1 MQNKHLTTINLEP
14 FLRNAIG
21 MDRIFEN
28 MMHRVEHSNSG
39 NYPPYNIIE
48 VDDDHYRLEVAVAGF
63 NKDEIIVTV
72 DNGQLLIASHIVDV
86 DEAKEIDSETYLH
99 KGISARHFQRQF
111 TLSDHVEVIG
121 AEVVNGVL
129 KVELER
135 NIPESLKPKTI
146 EVK

>member
-1 MQNKHLTTINLEP
+1 MQNKHLTTLNLEP
-14 FLRNAIG
+14 FMRNAIG

-28 MMHRVEHSNSG
+28 MMHRVEHSNNG
-39 NYPPYNIIE
+39 NYPPYNIIA

-63 NKDEIIVTV
+63 DKDEILVTV

-86 DEAKEIDSETYLH
+86 EEAKEVNEETYLH

-111 TLSDHVEVIG
+111 TLSDHVEVTN
-121 AEVVNGVL
+121 AEVINGVL

-146 EVK
+146 KVK